1 MIPKAIKEKIEVRFG
16 RAIIYSKDCEALAL
30 SIERVCSHG
39 IGSTTLKRLFGFA
52 KKIESPRRQTL
63 DILAVYVGYPN
74 WSSLLAE
81 TESTHTFTPENFNN
95 KNSTVSDAYH
105 TNLLH
110 HQVSLTLST
119 QSINLGAVNAL
130 CKEFGSQK
138 QIFPFIINMITIAA
152 NQKNVQFLKTLY
164 NLPVVFDETINN
176 VLDFYYIGQA
186 LGLALRTH
194 PDIFNDLKE
203 ELAANKKAQQYF
215 IEWFVDEDYLDGY
228 YGKLLDAYHKHRNKT
243 REEKLFYYALKY
255 TLATNSDDANNQK
268 LWYNK
273 IKTIKFTF
281 DIHRIPAGRFVGI
294 CLCEERTH
302 NYSVLS
308 PYYTICNQYV
318 FTKSYD
324 LALPFMFYLCR
335 VLYRGKRYDWLT
347 GILNDHET
355 HFKKVHKNTSSHW
368 ELKIE
373 NQLLIYIAFSYLQ
386 TDSIQKAKEYYS
398 FIDTNLFEP
407 FIYNQVWKDYK
418 EVGKLM

>member
-1 MIPKAIKEKIEVRFG
+1 
-16 RAIIYSKDCEALAL
+16 
-30 SIERVCSHG
+30 
-39 IGSTTLKRLFGFA
+39 
-52 KKIESPRRQTL
+52 
-63 DILAVYVGYPN
+63 
-74 WSSLLAE
+74 
-81 TESTHTFTPENFNN
+81 
-95 KNSTVSDAYH
+95 
-105 TNLLH
+105 
-110 HQVSLTLST
+110 
-119 QSINLGAVNAL
+119 
-130 CKEFGSQK
+130 
-138 QIFPFIINMITIAA
+138 
-152 NQKNVQFLKTLY
+152 
-164 NLPVVFDETINN
+164 VFDETINN

-194 PDIFNDLKE
+194 PDIFNDLIE

-215 IEWFVDEDYLDGY
+215 IEWFVDEDYLNGY
-228 YGKLLDAYHKHRNKT
+228 YGELLDAYHKHRNKT

-255 TLATNSDDANNQK
+255 TQATNSDDANNQK

-273 IKTIKFTF
+273 IKAIKFTF

-347 GILNDHET
+347 GILNDYET

-386 TDSIQKAKEYYS
+386 TDSIQKAKNYYNL
-398 FIDTNLFEP
+398 IDSNLFEP
-407 FIYNQVWKDYK
+407 FIYIQVLKDYK
-418 EVGKLM
+418 EVGEYL